1 MGVVINARLHPF
13 RMVLSRRQPV
23 QLDVEIINRAPEA
36 KMLTM
41 RLILP
46 RTLAIDKGG
55 LTSEVRKPLDMV
67 NPDETKRFYFDI
79 YGKQM
84 ARVGEEEILVKV
96 LEHYQTPQYVV
107 KEYTKKIGLIV
118 ED

>member
-1 MGVVINARLHPF
+1 MSVVINARLHPF
-13 RMVLSRRQPV
+13 RLVLSRRQPV

-41 RLILP
+41 KLILP
-46 RTLAIDKGG
+46 RTLAVDKGG

-79 YGKQM
+79 YGKPM
-84 ARVGEEEILVKV
+84 TRTGEEEIMIKV
-96 LEHYQTPQYVV
+96 LEHYQSAQYVV

>member
-13 RMVLSRRQPV
+13 RLVLSRRQPV
-23 QLDVEIINRAPEA
+23 QLDVEVINRAPEA

-41 RLILP
+41 KLILP

-67 NPDETKRFYFDI
+67 SPDETKRFYFDI

-96 LEHYQTPQYVV
+96 LEHYQTPQYIV